1 MGIIALALAAAT
13 SAHSLENL
21 PWWLGFLRVESDPAG
36 GFGIATWIKATCAI
50 VMAAG
55 TMAGGWRIIHTLGHK
70 MVKLHPINGVA
81 ADTASSTVIITASVL
96 GIPVSTTHNVSASI
110 MGVGFAKR
118 ANAIRWTI
126 VERMVWAWILTIPI
140 AGALAYAFVYSLRL
154 IGWLP

>member
-1 MGIIALALAAAT
+1 M
-13 SAHSLENL
+13 
-21 PWWLGFLRVESDPAG
+21 
-36 GFGIATWIKATCAI
+36 
-50 VMAAG
+50 
-55 TMAGGWRIIHTLGHK
+55 
-70 MVKLHPINGVA
+70 
-81 ADTASSTVIITASVL
+81 IITASVL

-154 IGWLP
+154 IGWPP